1 MSRGRDAEEG
11 AWVVTHPTSPSERIV
26 VREARD
32 VVDAVNS
39 GLVRGGNEKAIVL
52 IALGGIFIDAYDF
65 TSVAFGLPSIAEEF
79 GLSAIA
85 EGVVG
90 ASIMIGALLG
100 ALFGG
105 YLVDRIGRYK
115 MFMAD
120 MLFFVVSA
128 LGCAV
133 AVNVEMLT
141 AFRFLMGVGIG
152 LDFPVALAFIA
163 EYTALRGKGSRVNLW
178 TPMWFMATGA
188 TFLVLLPMYFLLPES
203 SQGDLWRWAVGFGAL
218 PALIVMA
225 VRHRYMEESASWAAR
240 KGDLAHAVRIL
251 RRSYGADAVLADDAV
266 TTPPDK
272 PRLSMDGF
280 RRLVSP
286 RYRRR
291 TILAGI
297 IGAMQSAQYYAV
309 GFFLPFI
316 VGEFLGQG
324 VLTTI
329 VAPMAFN
336 FVFGVGGGFLGVYLT
351 NRLGSWKLAA
361 YGFTACLVVLVALG
375 ALGEPTGTV
384 PVLLVG
390 LLLGVFMFSHSFGPG
405 GQGMTMATLSYPT
418 SLRGTGAGFG
428 QAVLRIGSTVS
439 LVLFP
444 ILTDRLGTGVFFVVA
459 IAPLAALVALL
470 AIRWE
475 PVGRDVDADDFE
487 VQHPSVE
494 RTGAQV

>member
-1 MSRGRDAEEG
+1 VQA
-11 AWVVTHPTSPSERIV
+11 SPSDRIV

-32 VVDAVNS
+32 VVEAINT
-39 GLVRGGNEKAIVL
+39 GLVRGGNEKAIVV

-65 TSVAFGLPSIAEEF
+65 TSLAFGLPEIAKQF

-133 AVNVEMLT
+133 AVNVEMLL

-178 TPMWFMATGA
+178 GPMWYIATGA
-188 TFLVLLPMYFLLPES
+188 TFLVLLAMFFLLPES
-203 SQGDLWRWAVGFGAL
+203 AHGDLWRWAVGFGAV
-218 PALIVMA
+218 PALVVMA

-240 KGDLAHAVRIL
+240 KGDLDHAVRIL
-251 RRSYGADAVLADDAV
+251 RKSYGADAVLADDAS
-266 TTPPDK
+266 TTTPDK
-272 PRLSMDGF
+272 PRLSIDGF
-280 RRLVSP
+280 RQLVSP

-291 TILAGI
+291 TILAGVV
-297 IGAMQSAQYYAV
+297 GAMQSAQYYAV

-316 VGEFLGQG
+316 FGEFLGQG

-329 VAPMAFN
+329 VGPMAFN
-336 FVFGVGGGFLGVYLT
+336 FVFGVVAGFLGVSMT
-351 NRLGSWKLAA
+351 NRLGSWKLAT
-361 YGFTACLVVLVALG
+361 YGFTPCLAILLALG
-375 ALGEPTGTV
+375 VLGEPSGTV
-384 PVLLVG
+384 PMVLVG
-390 LLLGVFMFSHSFGPG
+390 LLLGAFMFFHSFGPG
-405 GQGMTMATLSYPT
+405 SQGMTMAALSYPT

-444 ILTDRLGTGVFFVVA
+444 ILTESLGTGVFFVVA

-475 PVGRDVDADDFE
+475 PVGKDVDADDFDE
-487 VQHPSVE
+487 VGRPSQALADLA
-494 RTGAQV
+494 R

>member
-1 MSRGRDAEEG
+1 MATP
-11 AWVVTHPTSPSERIV
+11 APTSERIV
-26 VREARD
+26 IREPRD
-32 VVDAVNS
+32 VVDAINT
-39 GLVRGGNEKAIVL
+39 GRVRGGNEKAIVL

-65 TSVAFGLPSIAEEF
+65 TSLAFGLPEIAEQF
-79 GLSAIA
+79 GLSAVA

-163 EYTALRGKGSRVNLW
+163 EYSALRGKGSRVNLW
-178 TPMWFMATGA
+178 SPMWYLATGA
-188 TFLVLLPMYFLLPES
+188 TFLVLLPMYFLLPEGAH
-203 SQGDLWRWAVGFGAL
+203 GDLWRWAVGFGAV
-218 PALIVMA
+218 PALVVMA
-225 VRHRYMEESASWAAR
+225 VRHRYMDESASWAAR
-240 KGDLAHAVRIL
+240 RGDLAQAVQIL
-251 RRSYGADAVLADDAV
+251 RNSYGADAVLADDAV
-266 TTPPDK
+266 TTTPEK
-272 PRLSMDGF
+272 PRLSLDGF
-280 RRLVSP
+280 RRLWSR

-291 TILAGI
+291 TVLAGVV
-297 IGAMQSAQYYAV
+297 GAMQSAQYYAV

-316 VGEFLGQG
+316 IGEFLGQG

-336 FVFGVGGGFLGVYLT
+336 FVFGVVGGLLGVLMT
-351 NRLGSWKLAA
+351 NRLGSWKLAT
-361 YGFTACLVVLVALG
+361 YGFTGCLVVLVVLG
-375 ALGEPTGTV
+375 VLGEPTGSV
-384 PVLLVG
+384 PVVLVG
-390 LLLGVFMFSHSFGPG
+390 LLLGIFMFSHAFGPG
-405 GQGMTMATLSYPT
+405 AQGMTMATLSYPT

-428 QAVLRIGSTVS
+428 QAALRIGSTMA

-444 ILTDRLGTGVFFVVA
+444 VLTDKLGTGVFFVVA
-459 IAPLAALVALL
+459 IAPLAALVTLL
-470 AIRWE
+470 AIRWD
-475 PVGRDVDADDFE
+475 PVGRDVDVDDFDGSDT
-487 VQHPSVE
+487 VQPSEPV
-494 RTGAQV
+494 RA

>member
-1 MSRGRDAEEG
+1 MVKGG
-11 AWVVTHPTSPSERIV
+11 TVTAAPNERIV

-32 VVDAVNS
+32 VVDAINT
-39 GLVRGGNEKAIVL
+39 GRVRGGNEKAIVV

-65 TSVAFGLPSIAEEF
+65 TSLAFGLPDIAEQF
-79 GLSAIA
+79 GLGAVA

-90 ASIMIGALLG
+90 ASIMVGALLG

-105 YLVDRIGRYK
+105 YLVDRIGRYR

-141 AFRFLMGVGIG
+141 VFRFLMGVGIG

-178 TPMWFMATGA
+178 GPMWYLATGA
-188 TFLVLLPMYFLLPES
+188 TFLVLLAMYFLLPES
-203 SQGDLWRWAVGFGAL
+203 AHGDLWRWAVGFGAV
-218 PALIVMA
+218 PALVVMA

-240 KGDLAHAVRIL
+240 RGDLAHAVEIL
-251 RRSYGADAVLADDAV
+251 HRSYGVDAVLADDAV
-266 TTPPDK
+266 STPPDR
-272 PRLSMDGF
+272 PRFTLDGF

-286 RYRRR
+286 RFRQR
-291 TILAGI
+291 TILAGVV
-297 IGAMQSAQYYAV
+297 GAMQSAQYYAV

-316 VGEFLGQG
+316 IGEFLGQG

-329 VAPMAFN
+329 AAPMAFN
-336 FVFGVGGGFLGVYLT
+336 FVFGVVGGFLGVAMT

-361 YGFTACLVVLVALG
+361 YGFTACLVVLVVLG
-375 ALGEPTGTV
+375 VLGEPTGTV

-390 LLLGVFMFSHSFGPG
+390 LLLGAFMFAHSFGPG
-405 GQGMTMATLSYPT
+405 AQGMTMATLSYPT

-428 QAVLRIGSTVS
+428 QAVLRIGSTIA

-444 ILTDRLGTGVFFVVA
+444 ILTDELGTGVFFIVA
-459 IAPLAALVALL
+459 IAPLTALVALL

-475 PVGRDVDADDFE
+475 PVGKDVDADDFE
-487 VQHPSVE
+487 EAAEASEPVP
-494 RTGAQV
+494 A

>member
-1 MSRGRDAEEG
+1 MAQP
-11 AWVVTHPTSPSERIV
+11 AAPNERIV

-32 VVDAVNS
+32 VVEAINS
-39 GLVRGGNEKAIVL
+39 GRVRGGNEMAIVVV
-52 IALGGIFIDAYDF
+52 ALGGIFIDAYDF
-65 TSVAFGLPSIAEEF
+65 TSLAFGLPDIAEQF
-79 GLSAIA
+79 GLGSGA

-128 LGCAV
+128 QGCAV

-178 TPMWFMATGA
+178 GPMWYLATGA
-188 TFLVLLPMYFLLPES
+188 TFLVLLAMYFLLPES
-203 SQGDLWRWAVGFGAL
+203 AHGDLWRWAVGFGAV
-218 PALIVMA
+218 PALVVMA

-240 KGDLAHAVRIL
+240 KGDLAHAVEIL
-251 RRSYGADAVLADDAV
+251 HRSYGVDAILADDAV
-266 TTPPDK
+266 ATPPDR
-272 PRLSMDGF
+272 PRVSLDGF
-280 RRLVSP
+280 RQLMSR

-291 TILAGI
+291 TILAGVV
-297 IGAMQSAQYYAV
+297 GAMQSAQYYAV

-316 VGEFLGQG
+316 IGEFLGQG

-329 VAPMAFN
+329 AAPMAFN
-336 FVFGVGGGFLGVYLT
+336 FVFGVVGGFLGVLMT
-351 NRLGSWKLAA
+351 NRLGSWKLAT
-361 YGFTACLVVLVALG
+361 YGFSACIVVLVALG
-375 ALGEPTGTV
+375 VLGEPTGTV

-390 LLLGVFMFSHSFGPG
+390 LLLGLFMFAHSFGPG
-405 GQGMTMATLSYPT
+405 AQGMTMATLSYPT

-428 QAVLRIGSTVS
+428 QAVLRIGSTIA

-444 ILTDRLGTGVFFVVA
+444 ILTEHLGTGVFFIVA
-459 IAPLAALVALL
+459 IAPLAALVTLL

-475 PVGRDVDADDFE
+475 PVGKDVDVDDF
-487 VQHPSVE
+487 QDAGRPSEPVP
-494 RTGAQV
+494 A